1 MGSLYCQYATLRNS
15 TTTYKNSFFIIGTL
29 SAKLKIE
36 KEHTYDSIE
45 LLWPTA
51 VSFNKTCSDGTN
63 EAFILSPFKINDEKE
78 KNMKSVK
85 MLAVASAIVAV
96 ASGSAM
102 AFPTGQINIPSTDAK
117 GLKEVTIGINNYA
130 HFSSAEDAGTNTF
143 GIGVTTGVLPFKKV
157 KLEVG
162 TDYTPSST
170 NPFNYNAKLATTE
183 DAFVSGLPAFA
194 VGVFALDTT
203 DNSPNIVYALAAKT
217 LPVVG
222 RLSIG
227 GYSGDK
233 DALVDANGKKDNS
246 GVLASWDRTISEVS
260 DKLWLS
266 VDYMSGK
273 NGFGGIGFG
282 GAWAYSKQ
290 VSLLVGATVYNEIAY
305 SKPTFTT
312 QVIINLP

>member
-1 MGSLYCQYATLRNS
+1 
-15 TTTYKNSFFIIGTL
+15 
-29 SAKLKIE
+29 
-36 KEHTYDSIE
+36 
-45 LLWPTA
+45 
-51 VSFNKTCSDGTN
+51 
-63 EAFILSPFKINDEKE
+63 
-78 KNMKSVK
+78 MKSFK

-130 HFSSAEDAGTNTF
+130 TYSSAEDAGVNVY
-143 GIGVTTGVLPFKKV
+143 GIGVTTGVLPFEKV

-162 TDYTPSST
+162 TDYTPHSQ
-170 NPFNYNAKLATTE
+170 NPLNFNAKLATPE
-183 DAFVSGLPAFA
+183 NAFTSGLPAFA
-194 VGVFALDTT
+194 IGAFALDTT
-203 DNSPNIVYALAAKT
+203 DNSPNIMYALAAKT

-233 DALVDANGKKDNS
+233 DALVNANGKKDNN

-273 NGFGGIGFG
+273 NAFGGVGIG
-282 GAWAYSKQ
+282 GAWAFSPQ
-290 VSLLVGATVYNEIAY
+290 ISVLLGTTIYNDLTTGG
-305 SKPTFTT
+305 KPSFTT

>member
-1 MGSLYCQYATLRNS
+1 
-15 TTTYKNSFFIIGTL
+15 
-29 SAKLKIE
+29 
-36 KEHTYDSIE
+36 
-45 LLWPTA
+45 
-51 VSFNKTCSDGTN
+51 
-63 EAFILSPFKINDEKE
+63 
-78 KNMKSVK
+78 MKSLK
-85 MLAVASAIVAV
+85 MLAVVSAIVAV
-96 ASGSAM
+96 ASGSAL

-130 HFSSAEDAGTNTF
+130 TYSSAEDAGVNAY
-143 GIGVTTGVLPFKKV
+143 GIGVTTGVLPFEKV

-162 TDYTPSST
+162 TDYTPHSQ
-170 NPFNYNAKLATTE
+170 NPLNFNAKLATTE
-183 DAFVSGLPAFA
+183 NAFVSGLPAFA
-194 VGVFALDTT
+194 IGGFALDST
-203 DNSPNIVYALAAKT
+203 DGAANIVYALAAKN

-227 GYSGDK
+227 GYTGDK

-273 NGFGGIGFG
+273 NGFGGVGIG
-282 GAWAYSKQ
+282 GAWAFSPQ
-290 VSLLVGATVYNEIAY
+290 IALLVGTTIYNEIETGG
-305 SKPTFTT
+305 KPTFTT